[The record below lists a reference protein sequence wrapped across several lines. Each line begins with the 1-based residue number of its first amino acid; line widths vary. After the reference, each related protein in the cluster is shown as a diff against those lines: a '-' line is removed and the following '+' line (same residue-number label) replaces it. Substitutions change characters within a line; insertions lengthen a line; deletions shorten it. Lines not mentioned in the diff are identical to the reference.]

1 MENKKAIVILS
12 TVVAAALAVVSF
24 FGAFDVVTYERD
36 APSMAAQV
44 AGQDLVDL
52 VFIVP
57 LLVFSLIFML
67 RNSRIATFIFGGTV
81 FYILYSFC
89 MYAFGVHFN
98 KFFLLYCMI
107 LGSSLYLFIIVILEL
122 AKMDVQNWFG
132 KKVPI
137 RLTGVYLLLI
147 SAFFYILWFKD
158 IVPAV
163 VKNTIPKNVS
173 EYNLLVNPVHVL
185 DISIALPGL
194 IMTAVLL
201 MKKRKLGYILAPV
214 LLVFVIILAV
224 ALAGMA
230 MMTKARGITEDMS
243 IAIIFIVLA
252 VISIALLYFF
262 LRNIMVTKKGRT

>member
-12 TVVAAALAVVSF
+12 TVMATALAVVSF
-24 FGAFDVVTYERD
+24 FGAFDVATYERD
-36 APSMAAQV
+36 APSMAAQG

-52 VFIVP
+52 VLVVP

-67 RNSRIATFIFGGTV
+67 RNSRIASFIFGGTV

-89 MYAFGVHFN
+89 IYAFGVHFN
-98 KFFLLYCMI
+98 KFFLLYCLI
-107 LGSSLYLFIIVILEL
+107 LGSSLFSFILVILEMTKL
-122 AKMDVQNWFG
+122 DVQDWFG

-147 SAFFYILWFKD
+147 SALFYILWFKD
-158 IVPAV
+158 VIPAI

-173 EYNLLVNPVHVL
+173 DYNLLVNPVHVL
-185 DISIALPGL
+185 DLSIALPGL
-194 IMTAVLL
+194 VLTAVLL

-214 LLVFVIILAV
+214 LLVFVIILTV
-224 ALAGMA
+224 ALAGMV

-252 VISIALLYFF
+252 VVSFVFLYLF
-262 LRNIMVTKKGRT
+262 LNNITVTKKGPA